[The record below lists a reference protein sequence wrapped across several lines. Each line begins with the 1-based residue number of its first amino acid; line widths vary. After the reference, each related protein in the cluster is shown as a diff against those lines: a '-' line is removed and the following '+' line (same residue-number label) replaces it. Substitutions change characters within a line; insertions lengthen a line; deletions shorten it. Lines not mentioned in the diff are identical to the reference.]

1 MNPVIG
7 KDADSPA
14 PTCGLGYELCIWLCN
29 TGHPCGGH
37 SDGRCRDAALTTNRG
52 REGDTPRRGERGLFV
67 MKGARGSEEGRA
79 QDGWDRSL
87 RDACSTAEML
97 LTFRCMESG
106 GQSGG
111 RRLQPQTRLQTPDSG
126 KQVRHEEKGED

>member
-1 MNPVIG
+1 MPRCG
-7 KDADSPA
+7 ADNQP
-14 PTCGLGYELCIWLCN
+14 G
-29 TGHPCGGH
+29 
-37 SDGRCRDAALTTNRG
+37 
-52 REGDTPRRGERGLFV
+52 EGDTPRRGERGLFV

-106 GQSGG
+106 GQSG
-111 RRLQPQTRLQTPDSG
+111 RRLQPQTCLQTPDSG